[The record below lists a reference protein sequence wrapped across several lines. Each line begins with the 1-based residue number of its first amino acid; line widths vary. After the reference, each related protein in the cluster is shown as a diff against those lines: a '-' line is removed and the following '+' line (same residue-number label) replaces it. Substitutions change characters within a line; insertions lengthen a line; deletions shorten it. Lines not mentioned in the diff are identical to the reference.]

1 MFVSQQLKL
10 NVIWVKNFLGFA
22 VDQTIEKTSY
32 PLTSYYIWPRTEAWE
47 QLKLELDSKSWLN
60 AEEKIQI
67 LNLVSSIMGY
77 WRQNRDG
84 NTPIKEFPD
93 IKFLQVKELGL

>member
-32 PLTSYYIWPRTEAWE
+32 PLTSYYLWPRTEAWE
-47 QLKLELDSKSWLN
+47 QLKLELDSK
-60 AEEKIQI
+60 
-67 LNLVSSIMGY
+67 
-77 WRQNRDG
+77 
-84 NTPIKEFPD
+84 
-93 IKFLQVKELGL
+93 